1 MQNNTENERKHV
13 LHQKVIQDVT
23 MRASREGQL
32 ALIGVTGIAGLTGN
46 KREEII
52 EYARQC
58 RTVVLASTSGDWR
71 DRFIAYPVALKYLE
85 ARESICISSKAIRDF
100 KKWVR
105 NEVLG
110 MDAFLATGATMSAQL
125 LYRALGGCEGFVW
138 WWEDIVRRYPR
149 LTRDIAF
156 PGCLRSDSDFQMP
169 FNLVHKIAIR
179 ARSFAGLMI
188 VCALRDSGYFEA
200 SLVRKPVNT
209 ILSQYGGLVFAPHN
223 LVKARALHT
232 FIGGRDT
239 YERWLDSK
247 ITSCGATW
255 KLNVEYFSGDGID
268 PEAHNLAKPDVW
280 LCPGLVKNM
289 IMSDPNPEPG
299 NGLFAYDYFRHGET
313 TRSARTHLCPD
324 QPPTDQHTSQ
334 HAR

>member
-1 MQNNTENERKHV
+1 MEKTSETELKHV
-13 LHQKVIQDVT
+13 LHQTVIQDVT

-32 ALIGVTGIAGLTGN
+32 ALIGASGLAGLAGN

-52 EYARQC
+52 EYASQC
-58 RTVVLASTSGDWR
+58 RTVVLASASGDWR

-85 ARESICISSKAIRDF
+85 AREGMCISAKAIRDF
-100 KKWVR
+100 KNWVKK
-105 NEVLG
+105 EVLG
-110 MDAFLATGATMSAQL
+110 MDSFLATGATMSAQL

-138 WWEDIVRRYPR
+138 WWEAVVRRYPR

-156 PGCLRSDSDFQMP
+156 PGCHRSDSDFQIP

-188 VCALRDSGYFEA
+188 VCALRDSGYFEG
-200 SLVRKPVNT
+200 SLVRKSVNT

-232 FIGGRDT
+232 FIGDHDT
-239 YERWLDSK
+239 YERWLDSA

-268 PEAHNLAKPDVW
+268 PEAHNLTNPGVW

-289 IMSDPNPEPG
+289 LMSNPDPEPG
-299 NGLFAYDYFRHGET
+299 NEQFAYDYFRLGET
-313 TRSARTHLCPD
+313 ARSARMLLN
-324 QPPTDQHTSQ
+324 TDQLPTI
-334 HAR
+334 